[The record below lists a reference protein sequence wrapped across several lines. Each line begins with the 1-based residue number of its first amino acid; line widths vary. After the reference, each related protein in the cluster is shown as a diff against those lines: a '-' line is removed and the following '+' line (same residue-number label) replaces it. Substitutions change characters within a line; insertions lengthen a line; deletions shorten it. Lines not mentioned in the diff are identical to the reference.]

1 VSTRRRALSRVLVGA
16 LFAAAHPLGA
26 QTVLLEIRPRAGDT
40 LRLRLDQEVDLTA
53 TRKVGR
59 SDSSM
64 RVKSSM
70 QLLSR
75 AIVESGSTSGTIVIA
90 VADSVGL
97 VTNDGHGAALL
108 EETRRSLLGKRV
120 RMLVAPDGS
129 ARMLD
134 TLDDEI
140 PQLRYLISL
149 MPATLP
155 RAKVHVGQTWS
166 QVMEMPIAGQPGER
180 NGTLNATFRLDSL
193 TQNDQ
198 HAFLS
203 IWGVLTREPP
213 PSAPA
218 NAPTRTMSGTVRGT
232 MKIDRR
238 RGWMTDARAHINVNS
253 TLTPAPGSNV
263 APMRF
268 HVRIWQRMRAQ

>member
-1 VSTRRRALSRVLVGA
+1 VKFRRVSLVL
-16 LFAAAHPLGA
+16 AATLLAAGPLGA
-26 QTVLLEIRPRAGDT
+26 QTVLLEIRPKAGDT

-53 TRKVGR
+53 TRKVGT

-70 QLLSR
+70 QLLSH
-75 AIVESGSTSGTIVIA
+75 AIVEGGNTAGTVVIA
-90 VADSVGL
+90 VTDSVGL
-97 VTNDGHGAALL
+97 VTNDGHGPALL
-108 EETRRSLLGKRV
+108 DEIRRSLQGKPV

-134 TLDDEI
+134 TLGDEI

-155 RAKVHVGQTWS
+155 RSKVHVGQTWS

-193 TQNDQ
+193 THNEQ

-203 IWGVLTREPP
+203 MWGVLTREPP

-218 NAPTRTMSGTVRGT
+218 DAPTRTMSGTVRGT

-238 RGWMTDARAHINVNS
+238 RGWMTDARAQIHVNS

-268 HVRIWQRMRAQ
+268 QVRIWQRMRAQ

>member
-1 VSTRRRALSRVLVGA
+1 VSTHRRALNRLLVAA
-16 LFAAAHPLGA
+16 LLAVADPLGA

-40 LRLRLDQEVDLTA
+40 LHLRLEQEVDLTA

-75 AIVESGSTSGTIVIA
+75 AIVEGSSTEGTIVVA

-97 VTNDGHGAALL
+97 ITNDGQGAAMVD
-108 EETRRSLLGKRV
+108 EIRRSLLGKHV

-193 TQNDQ
+193 TQNEQ
-198 HAFLS
+198 HAFVS
-203 IWGVLTREPP
+203 IWGVLTREP
-213 PSAPA
+213 APRSPT
-218 NAPTRTMSGTVRGT
+218 NTPTRTMSGTVRGT

-238 RGWMTDARAHINVNS
+238 RGWMTDARAQINVSS
-253 TLTPAPGSNV
+253 TLTPAPGSGV

-268 HVRIWQRMRAQ
+268 KVRIWQRMRAQ